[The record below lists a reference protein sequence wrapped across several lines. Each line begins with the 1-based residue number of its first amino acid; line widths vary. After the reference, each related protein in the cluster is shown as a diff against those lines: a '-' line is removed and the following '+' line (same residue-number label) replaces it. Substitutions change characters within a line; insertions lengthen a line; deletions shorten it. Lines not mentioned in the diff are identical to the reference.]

1 MHGLINCGL
10 GCNQEREQELLESRT
25 TITGLGARVLQCE
38 ELLRLVINPLLS
50 RFLSLFLLMAD
61 T

>member
-1 MHGLINCGL
+1 MGLDY
-10 GCNQEREQELLESRT
+10 NQEREQELLESRT

-38 ELLRLVINPLLS
+38 ELLRLVINPLLF
-50 RFLSLFLLMAD
+50 RFLPLFLLMAD